1 MRFSIKPQ
9 KFLSRVRLP
18 AQNLRRIGFGLEL
31 RSKTARSPL
40 ETGCKLAPRSDD
52 FESSLKQHFA
62 VLLSY
67 YENDRF
73 A

>member
-1 MRFSIKPQ
+1 MRFSTKPQ
-9 KFLSRVRLP
+9 KFLARVRLP
-18 AQNLRRIGFGLEL
+18 AQNLLRIGFGLEF

-40 ETGCKLAPRSDD
+40 ATGCKLAPRLDD

-62 VLLSY
+62 VLFNY